1 MQDNDSRSGPDRT
14 VSAVRF
20 THSSGATHAAKA
32 GVAVWRR
39 VRVAA
44 EWVAIWV
51 IRRRRTPMAYD
62 LLIKNGLIVDGS
74 GMPSFRGDV
83 GVKDGKIVEIGKLS
97 GPAAKTIDAAG
108 RAVAPGF
115 IDNHCHYDAQVT
127 WDPLCTFSPEHG
139 ATSVIFGNC
148 SLSLAPVR
156 RGTEERLAEF
166 LSYVEAIPME
176 VLKTVEFEWE
186 TVPQYMEHLD
196 NHLGINV
203 GNLIGHS
210 AVRHYVM
217 GDDCQKAGAT
227 EAQLKAMQ
235 DVVRDGMQAGAL
247 GLSVSREKGHF
258 DPQGV
263 HIPALWA
270 DEQEIFA
277 LADVLR
283 DMATGTIQ
291 AGGGQYVELKD
302 GMMRRLAEASGRTV
316 VYNSLSHT
324 MRRPDEWKIHMARI
338 EETAALGI
346 RAYPMCSPNRITQD
360 FTMKNSQV
368 FRGLPTWHPILL
380 MSDDEKLR
388 LYADPEIRA
397 KLHDEAVVNKPDAAV
412 GISKT
417 WWKYIWVN
425 DPVLAKN
432 KWMQFKSIGEIAEKE
447 GKRVIDAFLDLVVEE
462 KLETRFL
469 QAENNIDDEA
479 LTKIL
484 THPNAVIGLGDGGAH
499 VQFHGGYG
507 YITRLLGEWVR
518 EKQVMSL
525 EQAVRRLT
533 FDSAST
539 FGLYDRGLL
548 RPGLA
553 ADIVIFDPATVK
565 CGKEEVV
572 HDFPAGGWRIKET
585 SEGVSHTIVNGQV
598 LLEDK
603 KHTGALPG
611 RVLRNTYY
619 KANHA

>member
-1 MQDNDSRSGPDRT
+1 
-14 VSAVRF
+14 
-20 THSSGATHAAKA
+20 
-32 GVAVWRR
+32 
-39 VRVAA
+39 
-44 EWVAIWV
+44 
-51 IRRRRTPMAYD
+51 MAYD
-62 LLIKNGLIVDGS
+62 LLIKNGLVVDGS
-74 GMPSFRGDV
+74 GMPAFRGDV
-83 GVKDGKIVEIGKLS
+83 GVKNGKIAEIGKLS
-97 GPAAKTIDAAG
+97 GTATRTIDADG

-139 ATSVIFGNC
+139 ATTVIFGNC

-156 RGTEERLAEF
+156 KGSEERLAEF

-176 VLKTVEFEWE
+176 ILKTIEFDWE
-186 TVPQYMEHLD
+186 TIPQYMDRLD
-196 NHLGINV
+196 NHLGINI
-203 GNLIGHS
+203 GNLIGHT

-217 GDDCQKAGAT
+217 GDDCQKPGAT
-227 EAQLKAMQ
+227 EKQIAEMQ
-235 DVVRDGMQAGAL
+235 KVVREGIAAGAL

-283 DMATGTIQ
+283 DMGTGTIQ

-316 VYNSLSHT
+316 VYNSLSQT
-324 MRRPDEWKIHMARI
+324 MRRPEEWKIHMKRI

-380 MSDDEKLR
+380 MSDEEKLR

-397 KLHDEAVVNKPDAAV
+397 KLHEEAVVNKPDSAV

-417 WWKYIWVN
+417 WWNYIWVN
-425 DPVLAKN
+425 EPKLEKN
-432 KWMQFKSIGEIAEKE
+432 KWMQFKSIGQIAEAQ

-507 YITRLLGEWVR
+507 YLTKLLGEWVR
-518 EKQVMSL
+518 EKRVMTL

-539 FGLYDRGLL
+539 FGIYDRGLL

-565 CGKEEVV
+565 CGPEEVV

-585 SEGVSHTIVNGQV
+585 SEGVSHTIVNGEV

-611 RVLRNTYY
+611 RVMRNSYW
-619 KANHA
+619 HAHHA

>member
-1 MQDNDSRSGPDRT
+1 
-14 VSAVRF
+14 
-20 THSSGATHAAKA
+20 
-32 GVAVWRR
+32 
-39 VRVAA
+39 
-44 EWVAIWV
+44 
-51 IRRRRTPMAYD
+51 MAYD
-62 LLIKNGLIVDGS
+62 LLIKNGRVVDGS
-74 GMPSFRGDV
+74 GMPSFRADV
-83 GVKDGKIVEIGKLS
+83 GIKDGKIAEIGKLS
-97 GPAAKTIDAAG
+97 SPAAKTIDADG
-108 RAVAPGF
+108 RAVSPGF

-156 RGTEERLAEF
+156 KGTEERLAEF

-186 TVPQYMEHLD
+186 TIPQYMDRLD
-196 NHLGINV
+196 QHLGINV

-217 GDDCQKAGAT
+217 GDDCQKPGAT
-227 EAQLKAMQ
+227 EAQVKAMQ
-235 DVVRDGMQAGAL
+235 DVVRDGMRAGAL

-263 HIPALWA
+263 LIPALWA
-270 DEQEIFA
+270 DENEIFA

-283 DMATGTIQ
+283 DMSTGTIQ

-302 GMMRRLAEASGRTV
+302 GMMRRLAEATGRTV
-316 VYNSLSHT
+316 VYNSLSQT

-338 EETAALGI
+338 EETASMGI
-346 RAYPMCSPNRITQD
+346 RAYPMCSPNRVTQD
-360 FTMKNSQV
+360 FTMKNTQV

-380 MSDDEKLR
+380 MSDAEKLR

-397 KLHDEAVVNKPDAAV
+397 KLHGEAVVNKPDSAV

-417 WWKYIWVN
+417 WWNYIWVN
-425 DPVLAKN
+425 EPALEKN
-432 KWMQFKSIGEIAEKE
+432 KWMQFKSIGQIAEAE

-479 LTKIL
+479 LSKIL

-507 YITRLLGEWVR
+507 YITKLLGEWVR

-548 RPGLA
+548 RPGMA
-553 ADIVIFDPATVK
+553 ADIAIFDPATVK

-585 SEGVSHTIVNGQV
+585 SEGVTHTIVNGQV

-611 RVLRNTYY
+611 RVLRNSYWH
-619 KANHA
+619 ANH

>member
-1 MQDNDSRSGPDRT
+1 
-14 VSAVRF
+14 
-20 THSSGATHAAKA
+20 
-32 GVAVWRR
+32 
-39 VRVAA
+39 
-44 EWVAIWV
+44 
-51 IRRRRTPMAYD
+51 MAYD
-62 LLIKNGLIVDGS
+62 LLIKNGRVVDGS
-74 GMPSFRGDV
+74 GMPSFRADV
-83 GVKDGKIVEIGKLS
+83 GIKDGKIAEIGKLS
-97 GPAAKTIDAAG
+97 GPAAKTIDADG
-108 RAVAPGF
+108 RAVSPGF

-156 RGTEERLAEF
+156 KGTEERLAEF

-186 TVPQYMEHLD
+186 TIPQYMEHLD
-196 NHLGINV
+196 HHLGINV

-217 GDDCQKAGAT
+217 GDDCQKPGAT
-227 EAQLKAMQ
+227 EAQVKAMQ

-258 DPQGV
+258 DPQGKL
-263 HIPALWA
+263 IPALWA
-270 DEQEIFA
+270 DESEIFA

-316 VYNSLSHT
+316 VYNSLSQT

-338 EETAALGI
+338 EETASMGI
-346 RAYPMCSPNRITQD
+346 RAYPMCSPNRVTQD
-360 FTMKNSQV
+360 FTMKNTQV

-380 MSDDEKLR
+380 MSDEEKLR

-397 KLHDEAVVNKPDAAV
+397 KLHEESVVNKPDSAV

-417 WWKYIWVN
+417 WWNYIWVN
-425 DPVLAKN
+425 EPALEKN
-432 KWMQFKSIGEIAEKE
+432 KWMQFKSVGQIAETE

-479 LTKIL
+479 LSRIL

-507 YITRLLGEWVR
+507 YITKLLGEWVR

-548 RPGLA
+548 RPGMA
-553 ADIVIFDPATVK
+553 ADIAIFDPATVK

-585 SEGVSHTIVNGQV
+585 SEGVTHTIVNGQV

-611 RVLRNTYY
+611 RVLRNSYWH
-619 KANHA
+619 ANR